1 VSELKNKIVQLLITK
16 PQLLNPVDIFLLVQ
30 QTCDHPLNERL
41 KKSYNIVWIP
51 LPSSDSWTEAEE
63 SSFNFLSD
71 SLPWHAVRKPMLL
84 TSAVGKYIRERWNYK
99 DEPIMVALDS
109 KGKVT
114 NCNALDMINIWG
126 SKAYPF
132 SASKEEELWQ
142 DQNLTMQLL
151 LDEIN
156 PLLAYWVGV

>member
-1 VSELKNKIVQLLITK
+1 VSELKNKLVLLLITK
-16 PQLLNPVDIFLLVQ
+16 PQLLSPVDLFLLVQ

-41 KKSYNIVWIP
+41 KESYKIVWIP

-71 SLPWHAVRKPMLL
+71 SLPWHAVRKPRLL
-84 TSAVGKYIRERWNYK
+84 SPAVIKYIRERWNYK

-109 KGKVT
+109 RGKVT
-114 NCNALDMINIWG
+114 NYNALDMINIWG
-126 SKAYPF
+126 AKAYPF
-132 SASKEEELWQ
+132 SASKEEDLWQ